1 MKIHTASRTSQRR
14 QRRSLKL
21 PRIRRLPDAQQRADR
36 DVDTGGMPSLGERHG
51 WRRRPV
57 GGAATVAVTDAV
69 AEAVGQTR
77 RADPVLP
84 GTGGPAG
91 NALLTAWTALVLL
104 VASVAELL
112 TLVNVNGLLSWHVAI
127 GALLVPPA
135 LMKTTSTGWRTARY
149 YTGHPL
155 VPGGWSAALAD
166 AAARSARRG
175 LDTGARGGAGPRGRQ
190 LGTAHH

>member
-1 MKIHTASRTSQRR
+1 
-14 QRRSLKL
+14 
-21 PRIRRLPDAQQRADR
+21 
-36 DVDTGGMPSLGERHG
+36 
-51 WRRRPV
+51 
-57 GGAATVAVTDAV
+57 
-69 AEAVGQTR
+69 
-77 RADPVLP
+77 VLP

-155 VPGGWSAALAD
+155 VPGGWSAALLMRLLGPLVVVSTLGLAVALVHGD
-166 AAARSARRG
+166 GSWVTSTSDRRRR
-175 LDTGARGGAGPRGRQ
+175 AIVGPR
-190 LGTAHH
+190 